1 LICIVFVLASSL
13 EDFPCEFLNFAEN
26 LLRAVNDYDQKSD
39 FDIIDAL
46 PPISGEAL
54 RT

>member
-26 LLRAVNDYDQKSD
+26 LLRAGNDYDQKSD
-39 FDIIDAL
+39 FDIVDTL
-46 PPISGEAL
+46 PPVSGEAL
-54 RT
+54 